1 MEYKIPAQMTNAEKL
16 GEGFPWSI
24 YRVDLAASRVATL
37 VYLGS
42 IGEDFEAL
50 RYIDQGNQRET
61 HTIKPD
67 WIDSGGSYYRK
78 LLDALKVLR
87 LHVEGQLYYIDDQI
101 KKLQPG
107 NDDDDDF
114 TIGLEYTR

>member
-16 GEGFPWSI
+16 GAGFPWSL
-24 YRVDLAASRVATL
+24 YRVDLAASRITTL

-78 LLDALKVLR
+78 RLDALKVLR

-101 KKLQPG
+101 KRFQKVE
-107 NDDDDDF
+107 DHEF
-114 TIGLEYTR
+114 

>member
-1 MEYKIPAQMTNAEKL
+1 MAKVSEQLA
-16 GEGFPWSI
+16 GDFPWSI
-24 YRVDLAASRVATL
+24 YRVDLAASRIATL

-78 LLDALKVLR
+78 RLDALKVLR

-101 KKLQPG
+101 KTLGKI
-107 NDDDDDF
+107 DDHEF
-114 TIGLEYTR
+114 TAFTNIKTIKQNG